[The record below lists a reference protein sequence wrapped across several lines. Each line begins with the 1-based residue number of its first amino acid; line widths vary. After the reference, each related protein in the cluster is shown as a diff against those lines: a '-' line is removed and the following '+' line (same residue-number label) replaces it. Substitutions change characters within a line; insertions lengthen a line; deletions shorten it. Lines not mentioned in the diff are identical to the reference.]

1 MANLNKVLL
10 IGNLTRDPEL
20 RHTPKGTAV
29 GEIGLAV
36 NRRVSDG
43 SGGWKDETTFVDVTL
58 WGTTAENAAKYL
70 SKGRPVFIEGRLDL
84 QSWEDKETGQ
94 KRTKLKVIAETVQF
108 LPSGAGK
115 EKSLAGTTS
124 QNSQEHRPVDQ
135 SDILGNE
142 GEDEDIPF

>member
-20 RHTPKGTAV
+20 RTTPKGKSVAD
-29 GEIGLAV
+29 IGLAV

-43 SGGWKDETTFVDVTL
+43 GGGWKDETTFVDVTL
-58 WGTTAENAAKYL
+58 WGTTADNAAKYL
-70 SKGRPVFIEGRLDL
+70 AKGRPVFIEGRLDL

-94 KRTKLKVIAETVQF
+94 KRTKLKVVAESVQF

-115 EKSLAGTTS
+115 EKSHAGTTS
-124 QNSQEHRPVDQ
+124 GNSQEHRPTDQ
-135 SDILGNE
+135 SDIIGEN
-142 GEDEDIPF
+142 EDEDIPF